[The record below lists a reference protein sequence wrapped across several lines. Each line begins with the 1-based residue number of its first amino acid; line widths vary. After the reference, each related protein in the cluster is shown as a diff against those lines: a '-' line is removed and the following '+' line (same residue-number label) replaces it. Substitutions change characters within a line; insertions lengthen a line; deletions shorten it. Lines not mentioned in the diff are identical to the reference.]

1 MNSASSVLLKGFS
14 IFVNLLMVPLCLRA
28 VSEKEYGLVLTITAI
43 VNWIVFFDVGIGN
56 GLRNKL
62 SEALALGN
70 MELGR
75 RYVSTAFYY
84 ITIIFCGVL
93 VLYSLIH
100 PLLDWYTLLNIRPAE
115 VSGLS
120 GCIYLVVAVFILRFI
135 LQLVCVV
142 LLADQKVYLNDAI
155 MPVSNFISL
164 GIIFLLY
171 LAGKAD
177 FRSLMLSISITPVF
191 VLLVCN
197 LLVFRG
203 RYAVLKPSLKLVDH
217 RLRDELLNL
226 GYKFF
231 LLQIC
236 GLIIFST
243 SEFMIARLLGTEQVT
258 VFNIVSRYYGIVFLL
273 SNMVMASLWSA
284 FSNAWFQN
292 DVSWIVRVIKK
303 MHLVNAA
310 FLVLNIFL
318 FFGFKPLSQLWLG
331 RELLISNFLALALI
345 IYNAQ
350 MVFNNIFALF
360 LNSIGK
366 LNLQL
371 LSGLIGAVINIP
383 LTIFLVRYTNLG
395 LASVCLANIISL
407 LPGSVLTSAQTYQIL
422 KAKGVKVYEERT

>member
-14 IFVNLLMVPLCLRA
+14 ILINLLMVPLCLRA

-62 SEALALGN
+62 SEAIALGQY
-70 MELGR
+70 ELGR
-75 RYVSTAFYY
+75 KYVSTAFYY
-84 ITIIFCGVL
+84 ITLIFSAVL
-93 VLYSLIH
+93 ILYSLAH
-100 PLLDWYTLLNIRPAE
+100 PLIDWYGILNIQPVE

-120 GCIYLVVAVFILRFI
+120 ACIYLVIAVFILRFI

-155 MPVSNFISL
+155 MPVSNFLSL
-164 GIIFLLY
+164 GIIFVLY
-171 LAGKAD
+171 IAGEAN
-177 FRSLMLSISITPVF
+177 FRNLMLSISITPVF

-197 LLVFRG
+197 FLVFRG
-203 RYAVLKPSLKLVDH
+203 KYARLRPSLKLVDH
-217 RLRDELLNL
+217 HLRDELLNL

-243 SEFMIARLLGTEQVT
+243 SEFLIARLMGTEDVT
-258 VFNIVSRYYGIVFLL
+258 IFNIASRYYGIVFLL

-292 DVSWIVRVIKK
+292 DIAWISRVIKK
-303 MHLVNAA
+303 MHLANVA
-310 FLVLNIFL
+310 FLILNIFL
-318 FFGFKPLSQLWLG
+318 FFGFKPLSHLWLG
-331 RELLISNFLALALI
+331 RELHISNFFAFALI

-371 LSGLIGAVINIP
+371 ISGVIGAVINIP
-383 LTIFLVRYTNLG
+383 MTIFLVRYTNLG

-407 LPGSVLTSAQTYQIL
+407 LPGSVLTSVQTYRVL
-422 KAKGVKVYEERT
+422 KAKGAETHEI